1 MVECSTARR
10 GHLYGFSQVNT
21 KAGLAAPER
30 WLNLTTLSKHN
41 QTNMR
46 QPAQIPRIAKWHRT
60 CIGQSLAAEGFY
72 IMNSRQKWLLTLALT
87 CTLIGA
93 LPGRAQEN
101 GPPEPSASGWR
112 KFGETRTSSELPQP
126 AELTAVAGTWV
137 TIRVDQPLSSD
148 HNQPGDAFTGT
159 LTQPL
164 VVNGVVI
171 ARRGQTVGGPSG
183 GSAEGRPDQGNFTAG
198 PGGHGD

>member
-1 MVECSTARR
+1 M
-10 GHLYGFSQVNT
+10 
-21 KAGLAAPER
+21 
-30 WLNLTTLSKHN
+30 
-41 QTNMR
+41 
-46 QPAQIPRIAKWHRT
+46 
-60 CIGQSLAAEGFY
+60 AEGFY

-87 CTLIGA
+87 CTLPGA

-112 KFGETRTSSELPQP
+112 KFGETRTLSELPQP

-137 TIRVDQPLSSD
+137 TMRVDQPLSSD

-171 ARRGQTVGGPSG
+171 ARRGQTVGGRVAEAQSLHGLSFGPHHPDFIFEPFAKTENRQPGTRLPSPFDNRHSLCRAPYRARG
-183 GSAEGRPDQGNFTAG
+183 
-198 PGGHGD
+198 